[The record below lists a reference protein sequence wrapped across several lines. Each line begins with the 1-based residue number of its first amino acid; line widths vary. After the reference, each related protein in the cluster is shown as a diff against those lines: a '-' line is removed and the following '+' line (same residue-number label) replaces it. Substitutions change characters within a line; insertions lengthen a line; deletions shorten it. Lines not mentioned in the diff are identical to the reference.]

1 MAGTAGY
8 LAPISCDNFYNYA
21 WWVGGWPQHC
31 SKRLCGPFNHPPQPA
46 QSARAWQSALLVL
59 LTTMLRPPPDVCRW
73 HVWYTFAVL
82 ILVPVFLAAGWV
94 HKWCMGL
101 IGLLIPLVV
110 LLQYTW

>member
-1 MAGTAGY
+1 
-8 LAPISCDNFYNYA
+8 
-21 WWVGGWPQHC
+21 
-31 SKRLCGPFNHPPQPA
+31 
-46 QSARAWQSALLVL
+46 
-59 LTTMLRPPPDVCRW
+59 MLRPPPDVCRW